1 MRASWPTRNST
12 SSIASLFAPAARLVQ
27 LTENLVVF
35 GETVDSVLAEN
46 HVAVDDNVEN
56 APGSFDERGVDI
68 AVIFDCGGQTGRLG
82 FIVSLH
88 AVGDG
93 DFHN

>member
-1 MRASWPTRNST
+1 M
-12 SSIASLFAPAARLVQ
+12 
-27 LTENLVVF
+27 F
-35 GETVDSVLAEN
+35 GETVDSMLAED
-46 HVAVDDNVEN
+46 HVAIDDNVEN
-56 APGSFDERGVDI
+56 TAGPLDECGVDI

-93 DFHN
+93 DFHNWSISSLWNWSGLRRGEWVRL